1 METPIIS
8 VAHRIVIKVTA
19 NGEIVLQKDIINQV
33 KLTVPRAS
41 VVIND
46 KSADGQLEYETCFTV
61 EDYESVDPA

>member
-1 METPIIS
+1 VETPIIS

-46 KSADGQLEYETCFTV
+46 KSADGQL
-61 EDYESVDPA
+61 